1 MNDNPPMQTC
11 AECGSRF
18 IVAVS
23 PMSGLC
29 PECAH
34 QLYGYDNCNHQMQA
48 GRCVSC
54 GWDGSVSA
62 FIKAQQHKAR

>member
-1 MNDNPPMQTC
+1 MSDKLTMKSC

-18 IVAVS
+18 IAAVS

-34 QLYGYDNCNHQMQA
+34 QLYGYDNCEHQMQD
-48 GRCVSC
+48 GRCKHC
-54 GWDGSVSA
+54 GWDGSVSP
-62 FIKAQQHKAR
+62 FIKALQQKSR